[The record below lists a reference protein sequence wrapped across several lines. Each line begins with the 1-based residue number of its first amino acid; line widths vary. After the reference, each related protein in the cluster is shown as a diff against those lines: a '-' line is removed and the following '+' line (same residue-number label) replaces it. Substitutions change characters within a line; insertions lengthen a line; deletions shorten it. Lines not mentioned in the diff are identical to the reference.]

1 MERKRGLEVKLLLI
15 EDDDLLC
22 QSLAFQFQKENAA
35 CHICKNGLSGYQA
48 FLENN
53 FDIILIDRM
62 LPDID
67 GIEILKKI
75 KKESINTPVI
85 LLTALGS
92 LTDRV
97 TGLYSGADDYITKP
111 FEFNELMARIR
122 VQIRHAKSSSI
133 KYDYGDIT
141 YQPSSHTILCGAH
154 SVQLSKREANV
165 FEALL
170 SDAGNTII
178 REQIIRQAWGEDA
191 LIEDGNLDNYIY
203 FLRKRLAAIGSLLM
217 IKTIHG
223 VGYKLCPK

>member
-1 MERKRGLEVKLLLI
+1 MKLLLI
-15 EDDDLLC
+15 EDDELLC
-22 QSLAFQFQKENAA
+22 QSLAFQFQKENAE
-35 CHICKNGLSGYQA
+35 CHICKNGLSGYQV

-53 FDIILIDRM
+53 FDIIIIDRM

-67 GIEILKKI
+67 GIDILKKI

-97 TGLYSGADDYITKP
+97 TGLDSGADDYITKP

-122 VQIRHAKSSSI
+122 VQIRHTRSSSK
-133 KYDYGDIT
+133 KYDYEDII
-141 YQPSSHTILCGAH
+141 YQPSSHTILC
-154 SVQLSKREANV
+154 SDQTVQLSKREANV
-165 FEALL
+165 FEVLL
-170 SDAGNTII
+170 SDAGNTVI
-178 REQIIRQAWGEDA
+178 REQIIRQAWGEDT

-203 FLRKRLAAIGSLLM
+203 FLRKRLTAIGSCLI

-223 VGYKLCPK
+223 VGYKLCRK

>member
-1 MERKRGLEVKLLLI
+1 MKLLLI
-15 EDDDLLC
+15 EDDELLC
-22 QSLAFQFQKENAA
+22 QSLAFQFQKENAE

-53 FDIILIDRM
+53 FDIIIIDRM

-67 GIEILKKI
+67 GIDILKKI
-75 KKESINTPVI
+75 KKESIDTPVI

-97 TGLYSGADDYITKP
+97 TGLDSGADDYITKP

-122 VQIRHAKSSSI
+122 VQIRHTRSSSK
-133 KYDYGDIT
+133 KYDYEDIT
-141 YQPSSHTILCGAH
+141 YQPSSHTILCNDQT
-154 SVQLSKREANV
+154 VQLSKREANV
-165 FEALL
+165 FEVLL
-170 SDAGNTII
+170 SDAGNTVI
-178 REQIIRQAWGEDA
+178 REQIIRQAWGEDT

-203 FLRKRLAAIGSLLM
+203 FLRKRLTAIGSSLI

-223 VGYKLCPK
+223 VGYKLCRK

>member
-1 MERKRGLEVKLLLI
+1 MKLLLI

-22 QSLAFQFQKENAA
+22 QSLAFQFQKENVKCFI
-35 CHICKNGLSGYQA
+35 CHNGLGGYQA
-48 FLENN
+48 FCENN
-53 FDIILIDRM
+53 FDIVILDRM

-67 GIEILKKI
+67 GIELLKKI

-97 TGLYSGADDYITKP
+97 DGLDSGADDYITKP

-122 VQIRHAKSSSI
+122 VQIRHTRFSSV
-133 KYDYGDIT
+133 KYDFEDIV
-141 YQPSSHTILCGAH
+141 YQPSSHTILCGGN

-165 FEALL
+165 FEVLL
-170 SDAGNTII
+170 SDAGNTVI

-191 LIEDGNLDNYIY
+191 MIEDGNLDNYIY
-203 FLRKRLAAIGSLLM
+203 FLRKRLKAIGSSLI

-223 VGYKLCPK
+223 VGYKLCRS

>member
-1 MERKRGLEVKLLLI
+1 MKLLLI

-22 QSLAFQFQKENAA
+22 QSLAFQFQKENAE
-35 CHICKNGLSGYQA
+35 CCICKDGLKGYQT
-48 FLENN
+48 FRENK
-53 FDIILIDRM
+53 FDIVIIDRM

-75 KKESINTPVI
+75 KKDSINTPVI

-97 TGLYSGADDYITKP
+97 TGLDSGADDYITKP

-122 VQIRHAKSSSI
+122 VQIRHTRFSTI
-133 KYDYGDIT
+133 KYDYEDII
-141 YQPSSHTILCGAH
+141 YQPSSHTILCGGN
-154 SVQLSKREANV
+154 SVQLSKREASV
-165 FEALL
+165 FEVLL
-170 SDAGNTII
+170 SDAGNTVI

-203 FLRKRLAAIGSLLM
+203 FLRKRMKTIGSALI

-223 VGYKLCPK
+223 VGYKLCRN